1 MCIEQ
6 RTQTRGQHISP
17 ASLHASSRARAPQRE
32 QGRPRRRARVLVEE
46 PRLDVLQAPDGAD
59 VRVELA
65 VLQLAVGVRHEGEAL
80 REGHHEEGQ
89 EVEGE
94 GGRAA
99 TGEEKAVLADELVP
113 LGVREGEKVALRV
126 DDRVERVHVAIVASE
141 LEAARR
147 LSEDRAQADVVGL
160 GERVELR
167 VLLLV
172 RDLLVAKARVH
183 EKDGVARVDYQGGVR
198 LALDGVHGA
207 PPTYIAVRCG
217 GSWWYGE
224 LILSLEASYL
234 GAEEL
239 CYVRWLDTVAMR
251 ARVEQRTL
259 TAQEAAGPFEAFR
272 WSTSPGSRYYGHPR
286 GGSAHYGVVS
296 CSCVRYRVPM
306 QASILDEPGAADP
319 LFRLN
324 TDMYRFSTS

>member
-1 MCIEQ
+1 MNILLMNITNMPKLTATTLII
-6 RTQTRGQHISP
+6 RRGVRVVRWPRDFP
-17 ASLHASSRARAPQRE
+17 AAARGGTYLPAAFCGDEHGRLHA
-32 QGRPRRRARVLVEE
+32 
-46 PRLDVLQAPDGAD
+46 
-59 VRVELA
+59 
-65 VLQLAVGVRHEGEAL
+65 
-80 REGHHEEGQ
+80 
-89 EVEGE
+89 
-94 GGRAA
+94 
-99 TGEEKAVLADELVP
+99 T
-113 LGVREGEKVALRV
+113 
-126 DDRVERVHVAIVASE
+126 
-141 LEAARR
+141 
-147 LSEDRAQADVVGL
+147 
-160 GERVELR
+160 
-167 VLLLV
+167 
-172 RDLLVAKARVH
+172 
-183 EKDGVARVDYQGGVR
+183 
-198 LALDGVHGA
+198 GA

-251 ARVEQRTL
+251 ARLEQRTL

-272 WSTSPGSRYYGHPR
+272 WSTSPGSRYHGHPR